1 MITLLTRWT
10 RARYDPKP
18 ILISCGGIGDLV
30 FYAEGVLARRRN
42 EIKGSLSTDDYYDL
56 LGGPLY
62 SSTGLRGLPAIS
74 SVASPVPTCGG
85 FRKK

>member
-10 RARYDPKP
+10 RARYDLKP

-30 FYAEGVLARRRN
+30 FRAEGVHARGRN
-42 EIKGSLSTDDYYDL
+42 EIKGSLSTDDYYDR
-56 LGGPLY
+56 LGGLLY
-62 SSTGLRGLPAIS
+62 GSTGLRGPPTIS